1 MKNTF
6 TNTLNTLKVGEK
18 AYIHQG
24 EFEGCFAR
32 IVKINLSNAC
42 ETGILSYISYVYT
55 RRGTIL
61 YEISPFNI
69 SIYKKIIL

>member
-6 TNTLNTLKVGEK
+6 TNTLKVGEK
-18 AYIHQG
+18 AYIHRG

-32 IVKINLSNAC
+32 IVKIKLSKAC
-42 ETGILSYISYVYT
+42 EETGILSYISYVYT